1 MTETIP
7 RAKGKTISCYRSV
20 SSFSKKKLP
29 RTLKSHFAAG
39 TPREFFERR
48 DRSGAKLFHRG
59 KIGDEEVGGSAR
71 KVRLS
76 PRRKLIPSGR
86 KYRLRFRLPRTF
98 VFARLEENSPARKAM
113 DVAPKFL

>member
-39 TPREFFERR
+39 TPREFFERG
-48 DRSGAKLFHRG
+48 DRSGAKLFPG
-59 KIGDEEVGGSAR
+59 KIGDEEVGGSAQ